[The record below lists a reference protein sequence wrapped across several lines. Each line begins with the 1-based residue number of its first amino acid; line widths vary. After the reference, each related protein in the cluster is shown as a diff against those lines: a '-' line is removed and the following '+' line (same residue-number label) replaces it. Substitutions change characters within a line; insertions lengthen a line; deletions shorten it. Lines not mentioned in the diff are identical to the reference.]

1 MALTATV
8 YRLGVTLSDVDRSV
22 YEKLEFRIARH
33 PSESGRYFWLRVLAY
48 CLSYEEGMVFSR
60 GGLSDPE
67 EPPLSV
73 HDATGVLRVWVEIGA
88 PSADRLH
95 RAAKAAPRVVLYSA
109 TERSLLEREASSRRI
124 HALAD
129 IEVNLFDPAFLEGLE
144 KHLEKHLELELVRNQ
159 STLYLTLP
167 KGTLEGTVSEI
178 RLGAPA

>member
-8 YRLGVTLSDVDRSV
+8 HRLGVTLSDVDRGV
-22 YEKLEFRIARH
+22 YERLEFRLARH
-33 PSESGRYFWLRVLAY
+33 PSESARYFWLRVLAY
-48 CLSYEEGMVFSR
+48 CLSYEEGIAFSK

-67 EPPLSV
+67 DPPLSV

-95 RAAKAAPRVVLYSA
+95 RAAKAAPRLILYSA

-124 HALAD
+124 HALED
-129 IEVNLFDPAFLEGLE
+129 IEVNLLEPAFLESLE

-159 STLYLTLP
+159 SALYVTLP

-178 RLGAPA
+178 RFGPPG